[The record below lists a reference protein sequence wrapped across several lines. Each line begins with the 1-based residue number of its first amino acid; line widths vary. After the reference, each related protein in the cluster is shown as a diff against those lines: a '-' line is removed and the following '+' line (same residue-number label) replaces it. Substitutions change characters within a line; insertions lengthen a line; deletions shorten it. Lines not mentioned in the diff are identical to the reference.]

1 MTELQQMRSY
11 EEACNAVG
19 LFAGGDSSKAV
30 VSMILATEKL
40 YIEELVGANAERVA
54 AIQQNIR
61 QLRALREVLQGNG
74 GTPKI

>member
-1 MTELQQMRSY
+1 MTELEQMRGY

-30 VSMILATEKL
+30 ISMILATEKL
-40 YIEELVGANAERVA
+40 YIEELIDANVDRVA

-61 QLRALREVLQGNG
+61 QLRALRAVLKGEG

>member
-40 YIEELVGANAERVA
+40 YIEELIEANAERVA

-61 QLRALREVLQGNG
+61 QLRALREVIQGNG

>member
-1 MTELQQMRSY
+1 MTELQQMRGY

-19 LFAGGDSSKAV
+19 LFAGGDSSKATV
-30 VSMILATEKL
+30 AMILATEKL
-40 YIEELVGANAERVA
+40 YIEELIEANAERVA

-61 QLRALREVLQGNG
+61 QLRALREVIQGNG

>member
-1 MTELQQMRSY
+1 MRGY

-30 VSMILATEKL
+30 VSMILVTEKL
-40 YIEELVGANAERVA
+40 YIEELIEANAERVA

>member
-1 MTELQQMRSY
+1 MRSY

-30 VSMILATEKL
+30 ASMILATEKL
-40 YIEELVGANAERVA
+40 YIEELIEANAERVA

>member
-30 VSMILATEKL
+30 VSMILTTEKL
-40 YIEELVGANAERVA
+40 YIEELIEANTERVA

-61 QLRALREVLQGNG
+61 QLRALREVIQGNG

>member
-1 MTELQQMRSY
+1 MSSLEQMRGY
-11 EEACNAVG
+11 EEACDAVG

-40 YIEELVGANAERVA
+40 YVEELISAAADRVA
-54 AIQQNIR
+54 ALQQSIR
-61 QLRALREVLQGNG
+61 QLRVLRDVLQGKG

>member
-1 MTELQQMRSY
+1 MRGY
-11 EEACNAVG
+11 EEAFNAVG

-40 YIEELVGANAERVA
+40 YIEELIEANAERVA

>member
-30 VSMILATEKL
+30 ASMILATEKL
-40 YIEELVGANAERVA
+40 YIEELIEANAERVA

>member
-30 VSMILATEKL
+30 VSMILTTEKL
-40 YIEELVGANAERVA
+40 YIEELIEANPERVA

-61 QLRALREVLQGNG
+61 QLRALCHVLQGGG

>member
-19 LFAGGDSSKAV
+19 LFSGGDSSKATV
-30 VSMILATEKL
+30 AMILATEKL
-40 YIEELVGANAERVA
+40 YIEELIEANAERVA

-61 QLRALREVLQGNG
+61 QLRALREVIQGNG